1 MVNGELVAIPGR
13 PRRTKSACPE
23 QCDASFRLDFHA
35 FEAPLETIGERR
47 EIVIEIVEHAF
58 CIVEPQQRP
67 RGAIWLDPATEDRR
81 PEQHCALI
89 HERPQMV
96 DRFEL
101 RWHRP
106 RQAMQHV
113 GEPDAVCRFRLNGDG
128 RE

>member
-35 FEAPLETIGERR
+35 FEVPLETIGERR

-81 PEQHCALI
+81 PEHTAPLFMNGRKWSIALTFAGI
-89 HERPQMV
+89 GPGKQ
-96 DRFEL
+96 
-101 RWHRP
+101 
-106 RQAMQHV
+106 
-113 GEPDAVCRFRLNGDG
+113 CST
-128 RE
+128 